1 MAHKTIVGGTAYE
14 IDGGKTLV
22 NGTAYEVDKGKT
34 LVGGTTYGVEFAPSE
49 VTLTITAQDKSS
61 GSGSYKDYATVT
73 VNGTTY
79 QTTTTGTLATLTV
92 PYGTVVRCYATG
104 HGSMGTFSGNIILN
118 GTTIQST
125 TQAGNTVITY
135 DHTLTKDTDVELKV
149 QYYSYMMSSVRAG
162 TVTITEK

>member
-1 MAHKTIVGGTAYE
+1 MAHKTLINGTAYE

-34 LVGGTTYGVEFAPSE
+34 LVGGTMYGVEFAPSE

-79 QTTTTGTLATLTV
+79 QTTTTGTLATLVV
-92 PYGTVVRCYATG
+92 PYGTVVRCSAK
-104 HGSMGTFSGNIILN
+104 GSASTIFSGAINLN
-118 GTTIQST
+118 GTTIQT
-125 TQAGNTVITY
+125 TEQAGNTVITY